1 MLSSLVSPLLGVVRS
16 YRIREA
22 RATVTVPR
30 DTTPTTI
37 IDGVR
42 LILLQGDITDQEV
55 DAIVNAANTTLLGG
69 GGVDGAIHR
78 RGGPAILAECR
89 RIRDRDG
96 GCPTGK
102 AVITGAGKLPARH
115 VIHTVGPVWSG
126 GQRGEETLLRSAY
139 RSSLERA
146 REHRLATIAFP
157 SISTGAYGYP
167 IDEASRIALDEV
179 ATAISSHALHREGL
193 EEVRFV
199 LFSSADRETYQRA
212 LEGVDSARSS

>member
-1 MLSSLVSPLLGVVRS
+1 M
-16 YRIREA
+16 A
-22 RATVTVPR
+22 PR
-30 DTTPTTI
+30 DTTPTTV

-55 DAIVNAANTTLLGG
+55 DAIVNAANTKLLGG

-126 GQRGEETLLRSAY
+126 GKRGEEALLRSAY

-179 ATAISSHALHREGL
+179 ATAISSRALHREGL

>member
-1 MLSSLVSPLLGVVRS
+1 M
-16 YRIREA
+16 
-22 RATVTVPR
+22 
-30 DTTPTTI
+30 
-37 IDGVR
+37 
-42 LILLQGDITDQEV
+42 
-55 DAIVNAANTTLLGG
+55 
-69 GGVDGAIHR
+69 
-78 RGGPAILAECR
+78 
-89 RIRDRDG
+89 
-96 GCPTGK
+96 
-102 AVITGAGKLPARH
+102 
-115 VIHTVGPVWSG
+115 WSG

-212 LEGVDSARSS
+212 LSRISHRNRREVP